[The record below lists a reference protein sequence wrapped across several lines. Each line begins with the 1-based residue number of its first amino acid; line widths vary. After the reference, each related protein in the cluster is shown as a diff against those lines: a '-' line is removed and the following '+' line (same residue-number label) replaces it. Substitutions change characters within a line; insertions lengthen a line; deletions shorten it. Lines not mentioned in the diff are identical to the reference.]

1 MRQIT
6 RFSGP
11 FFGGNGGGGGTT
23 DEGLSVGITI
33 NTQWDGEY
41 NITFQ

>member
-11 FFGGNGGGGGTT
+11 FFGGNGGGGTT
-23 DEGLSVGITI
+23 DESLSVGITI

-41 NITFQ
+41 NVTFE